1 MNETNTDF
9 RNVTPV
15 LSGLQCPSEPVE
27 KERCWTQV
35 GLLYLEKRE
44 ALFKSLHEAWEHP
57 LGNPRLDIKGTV
69 AFKIKKK
76 KTLRLERQLS

>member
-1 MNETNTDF
+1 MNETNADS

-15 LSGLQCPSEPVE
+15 PSGLQCPSEPME

-35 GLLYLEKRE
+35 GLSHPEKQE
-44 ALFKSLHEAWEHP
+44 TLVKSLHEAWDHP

-69 AFKIKKK
+69 ALKI
-76 KTLRLERQLS
+76 